1 MYNKT
6 KYTAHYF
13 EVVAENRMKQ
23 IREFCKE
30 NGIDN
35 YFDLVEYCKENNP
48 EWLKTIMSNGGC
60 RAMVKFFEREE
71 WSKIQD
77 EKRKK
82 IMAAE
87 GPNTRK
93 PRAVICTDNG
103 MEFSS
108 INKAAAWLGIKKT
121 QMVSDCCRGIVPDVR
136 GYHFQFKEAFPSTD
150 TEEKSNE

>member
-1 MYNKT
+1 MSNKNNHSN
-6 KYTAHYF
+6 HYS
-13 EVVAENRMKQ
+13 EVVSENRLNR
-23 IREFCKE
+23 IRRFCKE
-30 NGIDN
+30 NEIDN
-35 YFDLVEYCKENNP
+35 YFDLAKYCASHNP
-48 EWLKTIMSNGGC
+48 DWLRTITSFGGR
-60 RAMVKFFEREE
+60 RAMMQFFEREE
-71 WSKIQD
+71 WRKIQD

-87 GPNTRK
+87 GQNTRK

-121 QMVSDCCRGIVPDVR
+121 QMVSDCCRGIVPNVR
-136 GYHFQFKEAFPSTD
+136 GYHFQFKAAIPNTD